1 MEKYV
6 TLVDEE
12 RPPPFDLA
20 PGQDLKKYHQI
31 LEGARKVFLA
41 KGFDGASM
49 NDIAKVAGVSK
60 GTLYVYFESKER
72 LFVDLIAEEK
82 RADLWPVISLD
93 HNDHDIEA
101 VLNRFGQEF
110 LGLLT
115 RPYYIKAMR
124 TVFSIVE
131 RMPEIGADYYARGP
145 QICLEKLAAYLEAQ
159 VQAGKVEIE
168 DCGLAAQ
175 QFMDLSQAGSLRRL
189 LFNAAPTPSE
199 AEIASQVARA
209 VTFFLKVYK
218 PS

>member
-1 MEKYV
+1 MDV
-6 TLVDEE
+6 TLVDEI

-20 PGQDLKKYHQI
+20 PGQDIKKYHQI

-41 KGFDGASM
+41 KGFDAASM

-72 LFVDLIAEEK
+72 LFLDLIAEEK
-82 RADLWPVISLD
+82 RADLWPIMSLD
-93 HNDHDIEA
+93 HDNHDIEA
-101 VLNRFGQEF
+101 VLNHFGQEF
-110 LGLLT
+110 LRLLT

-145 QICLEKLAAYLEAQ
+145 QVCMEKLAAYFEAQ
-159 VQAGKVEIE
+159 VKAGVVEIE
-168 DCGLAAQ
+168 DCLLAAQ
-175 QFMDLSQAGSLRRL
+175 QFMDLSQSGSLRRL
-189 LFNAAPTPSE
+189 LFNAAPTPTE
-199 AEIASQVARA
+199 AEIALQVSRA

-218 PS
+218 PG

>member
-1 MEKYV
+1 MDV
-6 TLVDEE
+6 TLVDEI

-20 PGQDLKKYHQI
+20 PGQDIKKYHQI

-41 KGFDGASM
+41 KGFDAASM

-72 LFVDLIAEEK
+72 LFLDLIAEEK
-82 RADLWPVISLD
+82 RADLWPIMSLD
-93 HNDHDIEA
+93 HDNRDIEA
-101 VLNRFGQEF
+101 VLNHFGQEF
-110 LGLLT
+110 LRLLT

-145 QICLEKLAAYLEAQ
+145 QVCMEKLAAYFEAQ
-159 VQAGKVEIE
+159 VKAGVVEIE
-168 DCGLAAQ
+168 DCLLAAQ
-175 QFMDLSQAGSLRRL
+175 QFMDLSQAGILRKL

-199 AEIASQVARA
+199 SEITLQVSQA
-209 VTFFLKVYK
+209 VIFFLKVYK
-218 PS
+218 PTR